1 MEDEGYCY
9 YDTDHD
15 TPPAEPTWV
24 EIVRTGVSYGTIIYA
39 VPNQEEIQRCLT
51 SRFTKST

>member
-9 YDTDHD
+9 FDTDYD
-15 TPPAEPTWV
+15 TPPDPTWV

-39 VPNQEEIQRCLT
+39 VPQEE
-51 SRFTKST
+51 SKDV